1 MIEKATNTSPQPDID
16 TALAAKYVWVR
27 DTQGRYLDRAEV
39 EYHKDGDR
47 YISTPTKL
55 EWRETTKFDEPERD
69 GGAPYWADW
78 FTDAQI
84 EQHVLDG
91 LVPLG
96 FGDAELVE
104 VTEHARKVEAYGEI
118 SDLSKS
124 VNGCRTRLDI
134 NEYTLRE
141 LLEDVAYYQ
150 AIIERELKEQAE
162 VPFERDAAADF
173 EASVSI

>member
-1 MIEKATNTSPQPDID
+1 MNTDID
-16 TALAAKYVWVR
+16 TTLATKYVWVR

-55 EWRETTKFDEPERD
+55 EWRETTKFDDPERE

-96 FGDAELVE
+96 FGDAEIVE
-104 VTEHARKVEAYGEI
+104 VTELARKVEAYGEI

-134 NEYTLRE
+134 NEYSLRE

-150 AIIERELKEQAE
+150 AIIEREIKEE
-162 VPFERDAAADF
+162 E
-173 EASVSI
+173 EASTQACERFQHSLVGSIDDL